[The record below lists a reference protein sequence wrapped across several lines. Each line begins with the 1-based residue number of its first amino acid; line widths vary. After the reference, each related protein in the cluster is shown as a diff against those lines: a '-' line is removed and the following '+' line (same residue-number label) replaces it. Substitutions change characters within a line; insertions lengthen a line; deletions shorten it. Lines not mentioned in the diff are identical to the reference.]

1 MVFRFFI
8 SFLFIIA
15 GRMTS
20 NFAAEIDVK
29 SLEKLK
35 NLYGQLAK
43 IPTPFYGR
51 INSNGG
57 NLIEVSY
64 FSLKSIV
71 FNTTRVIRLFFDSE
85 IFISI
90 VFTFFIALI
99 ILRAGNFFQN
109 QVTTIW
115 GNRALTLNSVTRTQR
130 LSTVEKLSNGTFKLI
145 SSTSLPIT
153 SYKSFS

>member
-35 NLYGQLAK
+35 NLYVQLAK

-90 VFTFFIALI
+90 VFTFFIALT

-109 QVTTIW
+109 
-115 GNRALTLNSVTRTQR
+115 
-130 LSTVEKLSNGTFKLI
+130 
-145 SSTSLPIT
+145 
-153 SYKSFS
+153 